1 MQVRSRLC
9 TDSAGNSPLD
19 SDAGTSIVEKF
30 LVFLI
35 FLVFL
40 VDEPARTVIPFV

>member
-9 TDSAGNSPLD
+9 TDSAGNSPPD
-19 SDAGTSIVEKF
+19 SDTGTRTSIVEKF
-30 LVFLI
+30 LV